1 MNSLI
6 KKNLNIIISI
16 FIILQPIF
24 DLITGLCLQTWNIN
38 FTFGMIVKMLF
49 FLFIIY
55 TSLFIYKKK
64 KLLIPYVIFFIYSI
78 LFIVGTLVYRDNSIL
93 NEIQY
98 LFKIIYFPILLVSL
112 YSLRDKIK
120 ISKMTLYTTLF
131 IYLLLIFVPILFG
144 IGYKSYEITK
154 VGTLGFFNSANE
166 ISGIISILTPIIF
179 IIFVSEKNIIKSLI
193 FTIIYLIVI
202 LTIGTKTPFLA
213 LIITVF
219 LTLIYIWIKNIKN
232 KNYKIVF
239 YSFICLLIYI
249 ITFILII
256 SHTNFYKNI
265 KTHLDY
271 LKIDN
276 VNEVFEN
283 KKMINQF
290 IFSRRLT
297 FLQNKSKIYKNS
309 SIYEKLFGIG
319 LANNTKLIEIDYF
332 DIFYSF
338 GIVGFITIFLTIMFI
353 FYKILKNKQKITYER
368 YMLLLSFT
376 YIIILSFFTGHIL
389 TSPSVSLISIAII
402 ISLNKKSKLDLLF
415 AAVSLDIGG
424 IEKALV
430 NLVNRI
436 NQKKYNITIV
446 LEEKKGIFLNK
457 VKDGIIIKEIK
468 VNNSS
473 NILKRKVINFMT
485 KYIYKVF
492 NYKNFDFSCCYATY
506 SYSSSKIAL
515 MSSDNS
521 SFYVHN
527 DYRRIYKNI
536 KDFKNFFETRNI
548 SKFNNI
554 IFVSNE
560 NKNGFV
566 EIYKNLKNKCIV
578 LNNFINTEEIINQSN
593 EQVKIKR
600 NNNKTLILYVGRL
613 DEHAK
618 KISKQINLVENLD
631 NVELWIIG
639 SGPDKKLYE
648 KEIKEKKLEK
658 RIILFGKKDN
668 PFPYIKKA
676 DYIIFTS
683 DYEGFPVTYLE
694 ALTLNKNIITTFP
707 TSDDEIDIR
716 KYADIISTD
725 EKKMVHDVKK
735 IISNKRKNNKIEI
748 ENIQINRMK
757 NLEKIFNGEN

>member
-38 FTFGMIVKMLF
+38 FTFGMIIKMLF

-64 KLLIPYVIFFIYSI
+64 KLLIPYIIFFIYSI
-78 LFIVGTLVYRDNSIL
+78 LFIVGTLIYRDSSIL

-98 LFKIIYFPILLVSL
+98 LFKIFYFPILLVSL
-112 YSLRDKIK
+112 YSLRDNIK
-120 ISKMTLYTTLF
+120 ISKMTLYTTLL

-144 IGYKSYEITK
+144 VGYKSYEITK

-179 IIFVSEKNIIKSLI
+179 IIFATEKNIIKCLI

-239 YSFICLLIYI
+239 YSFICLLISI

-297 FLQNKSKIYKNS
+297 FLHNKSKIYKNS

-368 YMLLLSFT
+368 YMLLLSFA

-389 TSPSVSLISIAII
+389 TSPSVSLISLAII
-402 ISLNKKSKLDLLF
+402 ISLNKKSKRDLLF

-430 NLVNRI
+430 NLVNKI
-436 NQKKYNITIV
+436 DLKKYNITIV

-506 SYSSSKIAL
+506 SYSCSKIAL

-536 KDFKNFFETRNI
+536 KDFKNFFETRSI

-578 LNNFINTEEIINQSN
+578 LNNFINTEEIINQSK
-593 EQVKIKR
+593 EPIKTKR

-648 KEIKEKKLEK
+648 KEIKDKKLEK

-668 PFPYIKKA
+668 PFPYMKKA

-707 TSDDEIDIR
+707 TSDDKIDIR

-725 EKKMVHDVKK
+725 EKKMVHEVKK

-748 ENIQINRMK
+748 ENIQTARMK

>member
-6 KKNLNIIISI
+6 KKNLNIIISV

-38 FTFGMIVKMLF
+38 FTFGMLVKMLF
-49 FLFIIY
+49 FLLIIY
-55 TSLFIYKKK
+55 TCLFIYKKK
-64 KLLIPYVIFFIYSI
+64 KLLIPYIIFFIYSI
-78 LFIVGTLVYRDNSIL
+78 LFIVGALIYRDSSIL

-98 LFKIIYFPILLVSL
+98 LFKVIYFPILLASL

-144 IGYKSYEITK
+144 VGYKSYEITK

-338 GIVGFITIFLTIMFI
+338 GIVGFITIFLTIIFI
-353 FYKILKNKQKITYER
+353 FYKILKNKQKLTYER
-368 YMLLLSFT
+368 YMLLLSFA

-389 TSPSVSLISIAII
+389 TSPSVALISLAII
-402 ISLNKKSKLDLLF
+402 ISINKKNKRDLLF

-430 NLVNRI
+430 NLVNKI
-436 NQKKYNITIV
+436 DQKKYNITIV

-536 KDFKNFFETRNI
+536 KDFKNFFDTRNI

-560 NKNGFV
+560 NKDGFV

>member
-1 MNSLI
+1 
-6 KKNLNIIISI
+6 
-16 FIILQPIF
+16 
-24 DLITGLCLQTWNIN
+24 
-38 FTFGMIVKMLF
+38 
-49 FLFIIY
+49 
-55 TSLFIYKKK
+55 
-64 KLLIPYVIFFIYSI
+64 
-78 LFIVGTLVYRDNSIL
+78 
-93 NEIQY
+93 
-98 LFKIIYFPILLVSL
+98 
-112 YSLRDKIK
+112 
-120 ISKMTLYTTLF
+120 
-131 IYLLLIFVPILFG
+131 
-144 IGYKSYEITK
+144 
-154 VGTLGFFNSANE
+154 
-166 ISGIISILTPIIF
+166 
-179 IIFVSEKNIIKSLI
+179 
-193 FTIIYLIVI
+193 
-202 LTIGTKTPFLA
+202 
-213 LIITVF
+213 
-219 LTLIYIWIKNIKN
+219 
-232 KNYKIVF
+232 
-239 YSFICLLIYI
+239 
-249 ITFILII
+249 
-256 SHTNFYKNI
+256 
-265 KTHLDY
+265 
-271 LKIDN
+271 
-276 VNEVFEN
+276 
-283 KKMINQF
+283 
-290 IFSRRLT
+290 
-297 FLQNKSKIYKNS
+297 
-309 SIYEKLFGIG
+309 
-319 LANNTKLIEIDYF
+319 
-332 DIFYSF
+332 
-338 GIVGFITIFLTIMFI
+338 MFI

-368 YMLLLSFT
+368 YMLLLSFA

-389 TSPSVSLISIAII
+389 TSPSVSLISLAII
-402 ISLNKKSKLDLLF
+402 ISLNKKSKRDLLF

-430 NLVNRI
+430 NLVNKI
-436 NQKKYNITIV
+436 DLKKYNITIV

-506 SYSSSKIAL
+506 SYSCSKIAL

-536 KDFKNFFETRNI
+536 KDFKNFFETRSI

-578 LNNFINTEEIINQSN
+578 LNNFINTEEIINQSK
-593 EQVKIKR
+593 EPIKTKR

-648 KEIKEKKLEK
+648 KEIKDKKLEK

-668 PFPYIKKA
+668 PFPYMKKA

-707 TSDDEIDIR
+707 TSDDKIDIR

-725 EKKMVHDVKK
+725 EKKMVHEVKK

-748 ENIQINRMK
+748 ENIQTARMK

>member
-38 FTFGMIVKMLF
+38 FTFGMIIKMLF
-49 FLFIIY
+49 FLFIMY

-64 KLLIPYVIFFIYSI
+64 KLLIPYIIFFIYSI
-78 LFIVGTLVYRDNSIL
+78 LFIVGTLIYRDSSIL

-98 LFKIIYFPILLVSL
+98 LFKIFYFPILLVSL
-112 YSLRDKIK
+112 YSLRDNIK
-120 ISKMTLYTTLF
+120 ISKMTLYTTLL

-144 IGYKSYEITK
+144 VGYKSYEITK

-179 IIFVSEKNIIKSLI
+179 IIFANEKNIIKSLI

-219 LTLIYIWIKNIKN
+219 LSLVYLWIKNIKN

-239 YSFICLLIYI
+239 YSFICLFISI

-276 VNEVFEN
+276 VNEVFDN
-283 KKMINQF
+283 KKMIDQF
-290 IFSRRLT
+290 IFSGRLT
-297 FLQNKSKIYKNS
+297 FLHNKSKIYKNS
-309 SIYEKLFGIG
+309 SLYEKLFGIG

-338 GIVGFITIFLTIMFI
+338 GIIGFIAIFLTIIFI
-353 FYKILKNKQKITYER
+353 FYKILKNKQKLTYER
-368 YMLLLSFT
+368 YMLLLSFA

-389 TSPSVSLISIAII
+389 TSPSVALISLAII
-402 ISLNKKSKLDLLF
+402 ISLNKKSKRDLLF

-430 NLVNRI
+430 NLVNKI
-436 NQKKYNITIV
+436 DQKKYNITIV

-457 VKDGIIIKEIK
+457 VKDGIIIKEVK

-473 NILKRKVINFMT
+473 NILKRKIINFMT

-527 DYRRIYKNI
+527 DYRKIYKNI
-536 KDFKNFFETRNI
+536 KDFKNFFDTRNI
-548 SKFNNI
+548 SKFNYI

-560 NKNGFV
+560 NKDGFV

-578 LNNFINTEEIINQSN
+578 LNNFINTEEIINQSKKQIN
-593 EQVKIKR
+593 IKR
-600 NNNKTLILYVGRL
+600 NNNKTLILFVGRL

-631 NVELWIIG
+631 NIELWIIG

-648 KEIKEKKLEK
+648 REIKDKKLEK

-668 PFPYIKKA
+668 PFTYMKKA

-725 EKKMVHDVKK
+725 EKKMVSEVKK